1 MSNFSF
7 HFISWLI
14 QISCLIVIKSV
25 FKQVI
30 LSPHFHVRHI
40 RWIWPF
46 FTLINLFIEKLCIFT
61 ENLQIYIRKFT
72 YTDLMMIARSP
83 LMIFQMILAHNA
95 LLFSVY
101 KQMYTQN
108 SPPCSFTSFL
118 LYWFLPESRGEGVI
132 GYVLCY

>member
-30 LSPHFHVRHI
+30 VSPHFYVRHI

-46 FTLINLFIEKLCIFT
+46 FTLINLFIEKLCILT
-61 ENLQIYIRKFT
+61 ENLQIYIQKFT

-83 LMIFQMILAHNA
+83 LMIFQMILAHNT

-118 LYWFLPESRGEGVI
+118 YIDFYQNQGGKE
-132 GYVLCY
+132 